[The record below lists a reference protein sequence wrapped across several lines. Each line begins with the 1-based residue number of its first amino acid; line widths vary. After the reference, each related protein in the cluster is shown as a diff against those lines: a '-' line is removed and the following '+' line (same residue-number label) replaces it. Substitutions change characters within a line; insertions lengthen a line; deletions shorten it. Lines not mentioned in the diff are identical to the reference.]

1 MIRDILLQLSSYPVP
16 TPDWVFG
23 AAASL
28 AERHEA
34 RVSAALCQPHIPKI
48 SNYLADKLV
57 GANQAI
63 AQENRRSLENAQTL
77 ARAFAEQVPGRLRG
91 EQILVDSTSYVSGA
105 RVAEQARVFDLV
117 LLPVHDHPDH
127 ELLAQDVVFAAG
139 RPVLLLPD
147 GTGPGAWRRILI
159 GWDGGRTA
167 ARALAD
173 SLPFCR
179 EAGEVRLVTVTG
191 EKPIAQPAGIE
202 AARGHLIRHGIA
214 AEAGEIPAEGA
225 DAGTALLRHAG
236 EIGAD
241 LVVAGAFGHSRLRE
255 FILGGATRSLIA
267 APKVPVLLSH

>member
-23 AAASL
+23 AVRAL
-28 AERHEA
+28 AERHQA
-34 RVSAALCQPHIPKI
+34 RVSAALCQPHIPRI

-63 AQENRRSLENAQTL
+63 AHENRQSLENAQML
-77 ARAFAEQVPGRLRG
+77 ARAFAERVPETIRG
-91 EQILVDSTSYVSGA
+91 DQILVDCASFVSGT

-117 LLPVHDHPDH
+117 ILPVHDHPDH
-127 ELLAQDVVFAAG
+127 EMVAEDLVFAAG
-139 RPVLLLPD
+139 RPVLLLPNS
-147 GTGPGAWRRILI
+147 TSPGAWKRILI
-159 GWDGGRTA
+159 GWDGGRAA

-173 SLPFCR
+173 ALPFCR
-179 EAGEVRLVTVTG
+179 KADEVRIVTVTG
-191 EKPIAQPAGIE
+191 EKPIVHAAGIE
-202 AARGHLIRHGIA
+202 AARGHLIHHGVA

-225 DAGTALLRHAG
+225 DAGTALLRHAE

-255 FILGGATRSLIA
+255 FILGGATRSLIE